1 MTYEICSD
9 VPFPEPDGRA
19 GRGPKL
25 HELDKEAIAGIKSGL
40 YINELDA
47 AKNLAP
53 KYRPNIWIDYSKEQR
68 REYINSKRKLYRRML
83 ARLDP

>member
-9 VPFPEPDGRA
+9 VPLPGPNGRA

-25 HELDKEAIAGIKSGL
+25 HKLDEEAIAGIQSGL

-53 KYRPNIWIDYSKEQR
+53 KYRPNIWKGANKEQK
-68 REYINSKRKLYRRML
+68 REYIKSKCKLYRKML